1 MKIRI
6 ERLAAHHQREQFDCG
21 NPALNEFL
29 HKQAGQQQRRGF
41 GKTYVALAENGLDVI
56 GFVTLSAGQI
66 ASQSL
71 PQPPS
76 LPHSPAPILRIGR
89 LAVNRQ
95 KQGEGI
101 AQHLLSFAL
110 KIALEFSE
118 TVGLYA
124 VAVDAKDTHAVTF
137 YQQLGFSAT
146 LDNPLCLFL
155 PVTRLHQARKD
166 R

>member
-89 LAVNRQ
+89 LAVDRKSKERASPNISSR
-95 KQGEGI
+95 
-101 AQHLLSFAL
+101 LLSKSPWNSRKL
-110 KIALEFSE
+110 
-118 TVGLYA
+118 
-124 VAVDAKDTHAVTF
+124 
-137 YQQLGFSAT
+137 SAFMPSPLMPKT
-146 LDNPLCLFL
+146 L
-155 PVTRLHQARKD
+155 TR
-166 R
+166 

>member
-6 ERLAAHHQREQFDCG
+6 ERLDSHHRREHFDCG
-21 NPALNEFL
+21 NPTLNEFL
-29 HKQAGQQQRRGF
+29 RKQAGQQQRKGF
-41 GKTYVALAENGLDVI
+41 GKTYVALADNGIDVI
-56 GFVTLSAGQI
+56 GYLTLSAGQVV
-66 ASQSL
+66 SQTL

-76 LPHSPAPILRIGR
+76 LPHHPAPILRIGR
-89 LAVNRQ
+89 LAVDLQ
-95 KQGEGI
+95 EQGKGV

-124 VAVDAKDTHAVTF
+124 VAIDAKDTRAADF
-137 YQQLGFSAT
+137 YRQLGFSAT

-155 PVTRLHQARKD
+155 PISQLQMARKP
-166 R
+166 

>member
-6 ERLAAHHQREQFDCG
+6 VRLDAHHQREQFDCG
-21 NPALNEFL
+21 NPVLNEFL
-29 HKQAGQQQRRGF
+29 RKQAGQQQRRGF
-41 GKTYVALAENGLDVI
+41 GKTYVALAENGLEVI
-56 GFVTLSAGQI
+56 GYVTLSAGQI

-76 LPHSPAPILRIGR
+76 LPRSAAPILRIGR
-89 LAVNRQ
+89 LAVDLQ
-95 KQGEGI
+95 SQGNGI
-101 AQHLLSFAL
+101 ARHLLSFAL

-124 VAVDAKDTHAVTF
+124 VLIDAKDARAAGF
-137 YQQLGFSAT
+137 YQQLGFSTT

-155 PVTRLHQARKD
+155 PVSHLLKASKD
-166 R
+166 

>member
-1 MKIRI
+1 MRVRI
-6 ERLAAHHQREQFDCG
+6 ERLALHHQREQFDRG
-21 NPALNEFL
+21 NPVPNEFL
-29 HKQAGQQQRRGF
+29 RKQAGQQQRRGF
-41 GKTYVALAENGLDVI
+41 GKTYVALADNGVDII

-66 ASQSL
+66 ASQQL

-76 LPHSPAPILRIGR
+76 LPRTPAPILRIGR
-89 LAVNRQ
+89 LAVDRQ
-95 KQGEGI
+95 KQGNGI

-124 VAVDAKDTHAVTF
+124 VAVDAKDNHAATF
-137 YQQLGFSAT
+137 YQQLGFIAT

-155 PVTRLHQARKD
+155 PITCLHQARKD
-166 R
+166 